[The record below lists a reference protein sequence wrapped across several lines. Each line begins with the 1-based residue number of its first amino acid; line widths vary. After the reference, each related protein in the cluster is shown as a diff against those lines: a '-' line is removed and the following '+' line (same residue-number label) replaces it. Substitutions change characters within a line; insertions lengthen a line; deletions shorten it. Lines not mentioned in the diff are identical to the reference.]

1 MHHSRRGLNSM
12 RYVVSVVVIAVG
24 LLPSAARCQEP
35 ATPVTPA
42 KPVVAPTDKA
52 AKEAAAREEATRQ
65 AEAREAA
72 EAARKAAAEK
82 ELQRRRAAVTLNY
95 CRAAL
100 SRIRR
105 YPSKRVL
112 VEERE
117 RILNNLDL
125 NAIKDAEVMS
135 LYTAVLDE
143 INQTQI
149 ADRERVA
156 ISEQTRRGLQRRL
169 GTQLFVIGAQVASG
183 QLGSAVQSGAN
194 SWWDYRTTAVER
206 ETKQWAVERTRI
218 NGIVSR
224 SSKFLDA
231 AWKLSQKNEIP
242 DRWLVRTDDLV
253 RLERTMQEPDPEVRL
268 RVLNRMARFME
279 CYPPYWYYVARTQ
292 QNLGQMRAAARTYRR
307 LSDLGQG
314 HFRKDDMLAAG
325 TANLA
330 MIEEF
335 LGHESATQIASQALD
350 YSTDSWEVN
359 LTCAWILN
367 RHKQTTD
374 AEDAILRNLDVALE
388 DHQSSIALV
397 SLYYHN
403 GERTKLSKV
412 LGDEKIVAK
421 VPIPGLLLCSTALT
435 EDKFP
440 TAARRRIAA
449 SLNATS
455 VTRGGSS
462 SIAVRSSPDWK
473 LADAKVGL
481 KVGEQT
487 VAQVQKPSAEAF
499 EGYLQGN
506 VAGREVVV
514 TLNYPGTPKIELHL
528 EPQTQQKNGAGLNVA
543 RAFGSRTNYQITRVQ
558 VGQRNLSMAPAKRF

>member
-1 MHHSRRGLNSM
+1 MDFSCSGSTSM
-12 RYVVSVVVIAVG
+12 RYVIPVIA
-24 LLPSAARCQEP
+24 LLGILAVVPANGQETVAPATSAASQAEE
-35 ATPVTPA
+35 
-42 KPVVAPTDKA
+42 A
-52 AKEAAAREEATRQ
+52 AKQETARREAEEKAEAERREAAA
-65 AEAREAA
+65 
-72 EAARKAAAEK
+72 K

-112 VEERE
+112 IDERE

-143 INQTQI
+143 INQAQI
-149 ADRERVA
+149 ADRERIA
-156 ISEQTRRGLQRRL
+156 ISEQTRRSFQRRL

-183 QLGSAVQSGAN
+183 QLGNAVQSGAN
-194 SWWDYRTTAVER
+194 SWWDYRTTTVER
-206 ETKQWAVERTRI
+206 ESKQWAVERTQI

-253 RLERTMQEPDPEVRL
+253 RLERTMQEPNPEVRL

-292 QNLGQMRAAARTYRR
+292 QNLGQMREAARTYRR
-307 LSDLGQG
+307 LSELGQG

-330 MIEEF
+330 MIEEY
-335 LGHESATQIASQALD
+335 LGNEASTRIASEALE

-367 RHKQTTD
+367 RHKRTTD

-388 DHQSSIALV
+388 DQQSSIALV

-412 LGDEKIVAK
+412 LGDEKIVARI
-421 VPIPGLLLCSTALT
+421 PIPGLLLCSTALT

-440 TAARRRIAA
+440 AVAKRRIAA
-449 SLNATS
+449 SLSATT
-455 VTRGGSS
+455 VTRGGTS
-462 SIAVRSSPDWK
+462 SIAVRSTPDWK
-473 LADAKVGL
+473 LADAKVAMQ
-481 KVGEQT
+481 VGQQT
-487 VAQVQKPSAEAF
+487 VHQLQKPSPEAL
-499 EGYLQGN
+499 EGRLTSA
-506 VAGREVVV
+506 AGKGEVVVV
-514 TLNYPGTPKIELHL
+514 TLNYPGTPTIQLHL
-528 EPQTQQKNGAGLNVA
+528 EPQPTLSAPGLNVG
-543 RAFGSRTNYQITRVQ
+543 RAFGSRTSYQIRRVQ
-558 VGQRNLSMAPAKRF
+558 VGQRQLSLAPGNRS